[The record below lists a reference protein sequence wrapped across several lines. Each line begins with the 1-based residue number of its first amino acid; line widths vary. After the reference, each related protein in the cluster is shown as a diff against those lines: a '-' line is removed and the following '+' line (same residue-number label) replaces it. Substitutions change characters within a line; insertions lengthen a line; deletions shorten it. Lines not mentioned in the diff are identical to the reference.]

1 MDEIVNNFSLA
12 GDKFMPE
19 MHLRQSEFTYSAC
32 GPFTK
37 NKEKIQ
43 KFKETGDSR
52 YIYQNE
58 LDKACFHHDMAYG
71 DFKDLFRSAS
81 SDKILLD
88 KA

>member
-43 KFKETGDSR
+43 KIKKQEIHNMFFKT
-52 YIYQNE
+52 N
-58 LDKACFHHDMAYG
+58 
-71 DFKDLFRSAS
+71 
-81 SDKILLD
+81 
-88 KA
+88 